1 MQRPPGSPRRLG
13 GCAELRRAT
22 RRLLARARSGRGRVC
37 RRVRSFIVGMFGGR
51 GRGPGA
57 GEDQTRTGCRGPG
70 QSASLRGSAPQPPP
84 AACNPPTRPAPL
96 SPRDV
101 VSLLGLAVLGVWR
114 CVPVL
119 LACVSSLGADA
130 GRDLAGSGSASC
142 VSDGGVRS
150 RPPPAVVGRLP
161 CFACLAGAL
170 SRVPSRP
177 RAGPRAWLLTSPCL
191 AFSFTFE
198 GFGAKRNP

>member
-22 RRLLARARSGRGRVC
+22 RRLLARARSRGRVC

-51 GRGPGA
+51 GRGTGA
-57 GEDQTRTGCRGPG
+57 GEDQTPTGCRGPS

-84 AACNPPTRPAPL
+84 AACDPPTRPAPL
-96 SPRDV
+96 SPRLV

-130 GRDLAGSGSASC
+130 GRDLAGSGSAGSRLRR
-142 VSDGGVRS
+142 GVRS

-170 SRVPSRP
+170 SRVPSR
-177 RAGPRAWLLTSPCL
+177 LVL
-191 AFSFTFE
+191 AP
-198 GFGAKRNP
+198 GHGC